1 MNLGEGGVRDSQW
14 ELDGKGGNMTLFHYI
29 HESNFLRI
37 KYMMN
42 TLKPRM
48 ALQNLISKPRVTK

>member
-1 MNLGEGGVRDSQW
+1 M
-14 ELDGKGGNMTLFHYI
+14 GKGVNMTLFHNI

-48 ALQNLISKPRVTK
+48 ALQNLISKPRVTKKMVAVRTKENQIAS